1 MWDLLVR
8 RARVATMTPGTPW
21 GALPGAAPDGAD
33 GALPLGAVAVE
44 GGKIAWLGPEA
55 ALPAGAAARLE
66 LDGEGRL
73 LTPGLVDCHTHLVH
87 AGTRSAEWGER
98 LAGATYEE
106 LAARGGGILATV
118 RATRAAGFDGLLAA
132 SRPRLAALLADGVT
146 TVEVKSGYGLDL
158 DTELTMLRVA
168 RRLGELLPVT
178 VRTSF
183 LGAHAVP
190 PEFAGLA
197 GKAVAAGAGCA
208 DAYLDFLIDQVLPA
222 VADGLA
228 DAVDAYCEP
237 HAFSAAQVDRLFDAA
252 ARRGLPV
259 KLHAEQRSDSGGAAL
274 VAARRGLSADHLEHL
289 SPAGVRALAEG
300 GTVAVL
306 LPGAFLHLR
315 ETRRPPV
322 AALREAGIP
331 MALATDLN
339 PGTSPLGSITTA
351 MNLGCTLFGLT
362 PAEALAGAT
371 RNGARAL
378 GLGDRGVLAAGKRA
392 DLALWNL
399 DHPADLA
406 GRIAL
411 PALATRVVAGAV
423 HHAPTR

>member
-1 MWDLLVR
+1 
-8 RARVATMTPGTPW
+8 MTPGSPW
-21 GALPGAAPDGAD
+21 GALPCGAEAFAGGAPPA
-33 GALPLGAVAVE
+33 GALAVA
-44 GGKIAWLGPEA
+44 GGRIAWLGADA

-66 LDGEGRL
+66 LDAEGRL

-87 AGTRSAEWGER
+87 AGSRAEEWGER
-98 LAGATYEE
+98 LAGASYEAI
-106 LAARGGGILATV
+106 AARGGGILSTV
-118 RATRAAGFDGLLAA
+118 RATRAAGPDELMRQ

-158 DTELTMLRVA
+158 GTELEMLRVA
-168 RRLGELLPVT
+168 RALGARLPVA
-178 VRTSF
+178 VRTTF

-190 PEFAGLA
+190 PEFAGRPDDYLA
-197 GKAVAAGAGCA
+197 FLVAE
-208 DAYLDFLIDQVLPA
+208 VLPA
-222 VADGLA
+222 AAAEGLV

-237 HAFSAAQVDRLFDAA
+237 HAFSAAQVARLFDAA
-252 ARRGLPV
+252 ARHGLPV

-289 SPAGVRALAEG
+289 SPAGVAALAAA

-315 ETRRPPV
+315 EARPPPV
-322 AALREAGIP
+322 AALRAAGVP
-331 MALATDLN
+331 LAVATDLN
-339 PGTSPLGSITTA
+339 PGTSPLGSLTLA
-351 MNLGCTLFGLT
+351 MNLACTLLGLT

-371 RNGARAL
+371 RVGTRAL
-378 GLGDRGVLAAGKRA
+378 GLHDRGALAPGLRA
-392 DLALWNL
+392 DLALW
-399 DHPADLA
+399 DVEHPADLA
-406 GRIAL
+406 GRLAL

>member
-8 RARVATMTPGTPW
+8 RARLAPMTPGDPW
-21 GALPGAAPDGAD
+21 GALPGGAAAFAD
-33 GALPLGAVAVE
+33 GAPPAGALAVSD
-44 GGKIAWLGPEA
+44 GRIAWLGPDA

-66 LDGEGRL
+66 LDAEGRL

-87 AGTRSAEWGER
+87 AGSRAAEWGER
-98 LAGATYEE
+98 LAGAGYEAI
-106 LAARGGGILATV
+106 AARGGGILSTV
-118 RATRAAGFDGLLAA
+118 RATRAAGLDGLLRQ

-158 DTELTMLRVA
+158 QTELTMLRAA
-168 RRLGELLPVT
+168 RALGERLPVT
-178 VRTSF
+178 VRTTF

-190 PEFAGLA
+190 PEFAGR
-197 GKAVAAGAGCA
+197 A
-208 DAYLDFLIDQVLPA
+208 DAYLAFLAEEVLPA
-222 VADGLA
+222 AAAAGLV

-237 HAFSAAQVDRLFDAA
+237 HAFSAAQVARLFDAA
-252 ARRGLPV
+252 ARLGLPV

-289 SPAGVRALAEG
+289 SPAGVAALAAA

-306 LPGAFLHLR
+306 LPGAYLHLR
-315 ETRRPPV
+315 ETRPPPV
-322 AALREAGIP
+322 AALRAAGVP
-331 MALATDLN
+331 LAVATDLN
-339 PGTSPLGSITTA
+339 PGTSPLGSVTLA
-351 MNLGCTLFGLT
+351 MNLACTLLGLT

-371 RNGARAL
+371 RVGARAL
-378 GLGDRGVLAAGKRA
+378 GLHDRGALAPGLRA
-392 DLALWNL
+392 DLALW
-399 DHPADLA
+399 DVEHPADLA
-406 GRIAL
+406 GRLAL

>member
-1 MWDLLVR
+1 MWDLLIR
-8 RARVATMTPGTPW
+8 RARVATMTPGSPW
-21 GALPGAAPDGAD
+21 GALPGAAPGRAD
-33 GALPLGAVAVE
+33 GALPLGALAVE
-44 GGKIAWLGPEA
+44 GGRIAWLGPEA
-55 ALPAGAAARLE
+55 ALPAGGAARLE
-66 LDGEGRL
+66 LDAEERL

-87 AGTRSAEWGER
+87 AGSRSAEWGER
-98 LAGATYEE
+98 LAGASYEE
-106 LAARGGGILATV
+106 VAARGGGILSTV

-132 SRPRLAALLADGVT
+132 SRPRLAALLADGAT

-168 RRLGELLPVT
+168 RQLGALLPVT

-190 PEFAGLA
+190 PEFAGR
-197 GKAVAAGAGCA
+197 A
-208 DAYLDFLIDQVLPA
+208 DAYLDLLIDRLLPA

-237 HAFSAAQVDRLFDAA
+237 HAFTAAQVDRLFGAA
-252 ARRGLPV
+252 ARLGLPV

-289 SPAGVRALAEG
+289 SPAGVLALAEG

-315 ETRRPPV
+315 ETQRPPV
-322 AALREAGIP
+322 AALREAGVP
-331 MALATDLN
+331 MAVATDLN

-378 GLGDRGVLAAGKRA
+378 GLADRGVLAAGKRA

-399 DHPADLA
+399 DHPADLP

>member
-8 RARVATMTPGTPW
+8 RARLATMTPGPPW
-21 GALPGAAPDGAD
+21 GEVPGLGGCFTAGDDRPGA
-33 GALPLGAVAVE
+33 LAVA
-44 GGKIAWLGPEA
+44 GGRIAWLGPDA

-66 LDGEGRL
+66 LDAEGRL
-73 LTPGLVDCHTHLVH
+73 LTPGLVDAHTHLVH
-87 AGTRSAEWGER
+87 AGSRSAEWGER
-98 LAGATYEE
+98 LAGASYEE
-106 LAARGGGILATV
+106 VAARGGGILATV
-118 RATRAAGFDGLLAA
+118 RATRAAGLEGLLEQA
-132 SRPRLAALLADGVT
+132 RPRLAALLGDGVT

-158 DTELTMLRVA
+158 ETELTMLRAA
-168 RRLGELLPVT
+168 RRLGADLPVT

-190 PEFAGLA
+190 QEFAGRRS
-197 GKAVAAGAGCA
+197 
-208 DAYLDFLIDQVLPA
+208 AYLDFMIERVLPA
-222 VADGLA
+222 AVAEGLA

-237 HAFSAAQVDRLFDAA
+237 HAFSPAEVARLFDAA
-252 ARRGLPV
+252 ARHGLPV
-259 KLHAEQRSDSGGAAL
+259 KLHAEQRSDQGGAAL
-274 VAARRGLSADHLEHL
+274 VASRRGLSADHLEHL
-289 SPAGVRALAEG
+289 SPAGVAALAAA

-322 AALREAGIP
+322 AALRAAGVP
-331 MALATDLN
+331 MAVATDLN
-339 PGTSPLGSITTA
+339 PGTSPLGSLTAA
-351 MNLGCTLFGLT
+351 MNLACTLFGLS

-371 RNGARAL
+371 RHGARAL
-378 GLGDRGVLAAGKRA
+378 GLLDRGELAAGQRA
-392 DLALWNL
+392 DLALWSL

-411 PALATRVVAGAV
+411 PSLATRVVAGAV